1 MIKTAS
7 PIPLVVGMWSSSE
20 QRGNAF
26 AGELGE
32 EAMDDTTQGT
42 NAPKDASLPVEA
54 VTSEAGAG
62 FPIIGIGASAGGLAA
77 FESFFSTMPADGD
90 PGIAFVLVQH
100 LARDHKSIL
109 SELIRRCTR
118 MQVFDVED
126 GMVVKP
132 NCAYI
137 IPPNRDM
144 ELVKGSLRLL
154 EPTLARGI
162 RLPIDFFFRSLA
174 QDQREHA
181 ICIVLSGTGSDGTLG
196 VRAVKGEGGMVMAQT
211 PETTE
216 YDGMP
221 RSAIA
226 TGMVDFV
233 LPPHEMPAKLLAYVA
248 QAFGPSLPAT
258 TQAASEP
265 GDPLEKIF
273 FLIRSRTGHD
283 FSQYKRNT
291 IRRRVERRM
300 AVHQIPRL
308 EEYVRYL
315 TLTPAEVDSLF
326 RDFLIGVTN
335 FFRDPE
341 IFEELQKQVIP
352 KLLKAKPAGSPI
364 RVWVPGCSTGEE
376 AYSLAICFRECMDEL
391 QADSRV
397 QIFATDIDRE
407 SIDHARAGVYPSS
420 IIADVSAERLAH
432 YFDQAHPD
440 GSTYRIRKSIRDM
453 LVFSEHDLT
462 KDPPFSKLDLISCR
476 NLLIYMGSELQKR
489 LLPLFHYALNP
500 EGVLLLGTSESI
512 GEYWNLFAA
521 LDRKAKIYQRKPD
534 EVSLQRTGLLR
545 LLPRAPETESGLAQ
559 RAGVFIESKLPMQE
573 IATRALLAHYAP
585 VGALVNERG
594 DILYLLGRTGRYL
607 EPPPGEPT
615 LNIFKMA
622 REGLRGDLTIALHR
636 AVSLGQPTRHT
647 RLEVQSEGAVSTVNL
662 TVLPVPLDQDM
673 SVPRGL
679 FLVIIEDAPKEDPRI
694 STEEAVDAVDGAL
707 ALAPD
712 LDSYII
718 RLKQELRAK
727 DEYLQTTIEE
737 LETSNEELRSA
748 HEEMQSVNE
757 EMQSTNEEL
766 ETSKEELQSVNEE
779 LATVNN
785 ELQSKVADLSRS
797 NNDMNNLLS
806 GTGIGTIFVDH
817 LLRILRFTP
826 TISVLI
832 NLIES
837 DIGRP
842 VDQIRSNLA
851 GYDHL
856 AADVKEVLKSLV
868 PKELE
873 VQTKTGE
880 WFLLRISPYR
890 TLENVIEGAVITFTE
905 ITAMKKAQA
914 ALRDSEAMRRLA
926 VVVRDTRD
934 AILMQDLTG
943 RILAWNPGAQKMYGW
958 SEAEA
963 LSMNIRDL
971 MPETGREEELASM
984 RQQSKDGGLEP
995 RQTQRISKDRRLIS
1009 VSVVVA
1015 ALVNE
1020 VGESYAIATTERALP
1035 GEEAT
1040 ASG

>member
-1 MIKTAS
+1 M
-7 PIPLVVGMWSSSE
+7 E
-20 QRGNAF
+20 
-26 AGELGE
+26 
-32 EAMDDTTQGT
+32 DTTHGAKALKESPT
-42 NAPKDASLPVEA
+42 PAEA
-54 VTSEAGAG
+54 ATGETGG
-62 FPIIGIGASAGGLAA
+62 RFPIIGIGASAGGLAA
-77 FESFFSTMPADGD
+77 FESFFSTMPADGN

-109 SELIRRCTR
+109 SELIRRCTA
-118 MQVFDVED
+118 MQVFEVED

-196 VRAVKGEGGMVMAQT
+196 VRAVKGEGGMVMVQT

-233 LPPHEMPAKLLAYVA
+233 LPPHEMPAKLLAYVG
-248 QAFGPSLPAT
+248 QAFGPSPLSSVPSG
-258 TQAASEP
+258 SEP
-265 GDPLEKIF
+265 GDPFEKIF
-273 FLIRSRTGHD
+273 FLLRSHTGHD

-300 AVHQIPRL
+300 AVHQIGRL

-315 TLTPAEVDSLF
+315 KLTPGEVESLF

-335 FFRDPE
+335 FFRDSE
-341 IFEELQKQVIP
+341 VFESLQQSVIP
-352 KLLKAKPAGSPI
+352 KLLEGRPAGSAI

-376 AYSLAICFRECMDEL
+376 AYSLAILFRERMNEM
-391 QADSRV
+391 QADFKV
-397 QIFATDIDRE
+397 HIFATDIDRE
-407 SIDHARAGVYPSS
+407 AIDHARGGVYPSS
-420 IIADVSAERLAH
+420 IIADVSPERLAH
-432 YFDQAHPD
+432 YFEQEHPD

-453 LVFSEHDLT
+453 LIFSEHDLT
-462 KDPPFSKLDLISCR
+462 KDPPFSRLDLISCR
-476 NLLIYMGSELQKR
+476 NLLIYMGNELQKR

-500 EGVLLLGTSESI
+500 EGVLLLGSSESI
-512 GEYWNLFAA
+512 GEFVNLFAP

-534 EVSLQRTGLLR
+534 EVSVQRAGISR
-545 LLPRAPETESGLAQ
+545 LFPRLPDTESGPSE
-559 RAGVFIESKLPMQE
+559 RADVLIESKLPLQE
-573 IATRALLAHYAP
+573 IATRTLLAHYAP

-607 EPPPGEPT
+607 EPTPGAPAM
-615 LNIFKMA
+615 NIFRMA

-636 AVSLGQPTRHT
+636 AVTSGQPTRHVG
-647 RLEVQSEGAVSTVNL
+647 LQVKSEGAVSTVNL
-662 TVLPVPLDQDM
+662 TVLPVAPDQ
-673 SVPRGL
+673 SVAIARGL
-679 FLVIIEDAPKEDPRI
+679 FLVIIEEAAKGDPRI
-694 STEEAVDAVDGAL
+694 LPETSIDAVDKTL

-712 LDSYII
+712 LDGYII

-727 DEYLQTTIEE
+727 DEYLQTAIEE

-757 EMQSTNEEL
+757 EMQSANEEL

-785 ELQSKVADLSRS
+785 ELQTKVADLSRS
-797 NNDMNNLLS
+797 NSDMKNLLS

-826 TISVLI
+826 TVSVLI

-837 DIGRP
+837 DVGRP
-842 VDQIRSNLA
+842 VEQIRSNLV

-856 AADVKEVLKSLV
+856 AADVKEVLETLV

-873 VQTKTGE
+873 VQTRSGE
-880 WFLLRISPYR
+880 WFLLRIRPYR

-905 ITAMKKAQA
+905 ISTMKKAQA
-914 ALRDSEAMRRLA
+914 ALRDSEALRRLA
-926 VVVRDTRD
+926 VVVRDARD
-934 AILMQDLTG
+934 AILVQDMTG
-943 RILAWNPGAQKMYGW
+943 RIVAWNPGAERIYGW
-958 SEAEA
+958 SEGEA
-963 LSMNIRDL
+963 LAMNIRDL
-971 MPETGREEELASM
+971 MPEAGREDELTSI
-984 RQQSKDGGLEP
+984 RQQCSEGGLEP
-995 RQTQRISKDRRLIS
+995 RRLRRVAKDGRVLPVAAI
-1009 VSVVVA
+1009 VA

-1020 VGESYAIATTERALP
+1020 AGETYAIATTERVLP
-1035 GEEAT
+1035 G
-1040 ASG
+1040 